1 MNSDDKKFAVTLVSI
16 RVLIQ
21 VLFTCVHINRDVA
34 EYSVTART
42 CF

>member
-1 MNSDDKKFAVTLVSI
+1 MSI
-16 RVLIQ
+16 RVLAQ
-21 VLFTCVHINRDVA
+21 VLFTYVYINKDVA